1 MTMHF
6 KCKNM
11 SSNDSASRWPEF
23 HILRRNDFES
33 WQTIAVL
40 YDYNTARAV
49 TKFLKEK
56 AKDR

>member
-1 MTMHF
+1 
-6 KCKNM
+6 M
-11 SSNDSASRWPEF
+11 SSNDSASKCPEF
-23 HILRRNDFES
+23 HIMRRKDFET
-33 WQTIAVL
+33 WQTVAVL